1 MLFCVGVL
9 EGWKVCGCV
18 VFICIFNILNWY
30 VYVVGLGVDGIY
42 CWIIVVLYNVNF
54 YWRWYEDKVMNCGVC
69 GDVGVG
75 GGMGW

>member
-42 CWIIVVLYNVNF
+42 C
-54 YWRWYEDKVMNCGVC
+54 
-69 GDVGVG
+69 
-75 GGMGW
+75 